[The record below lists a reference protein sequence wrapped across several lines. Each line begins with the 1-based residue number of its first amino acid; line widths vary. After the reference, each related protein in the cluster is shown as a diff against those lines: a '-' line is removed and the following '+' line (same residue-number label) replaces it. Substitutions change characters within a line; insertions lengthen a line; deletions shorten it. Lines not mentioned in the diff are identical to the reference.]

1 MLIFENSNLE
11 IHDVGSST
19 DPTLT
24 PIEVTD
30 GTFDG
35 WSVAK
40 ICCYRAQVVDGNVV
54 MLTPYVDSRL
64 IEHIDQLGRQAE
76 AATPTI
82 IEETA
87 YIGDTAIVFTNVPQ
101 GVLSVCMTD
110 GTNYPAYTVRRDGG
124 IVEVSFDPLET
135 VHKVTLS
142 IL

>member
-64 IEHIDQLGRQAE
+64 IAHIYQLGSQ
-76 AATPTI
+76 
-82 IEETA
+82 
-87 YIGDTAIVFTNVPQ
+87 GDQNA
-101 GVLSVCMTD
+101 SDMTD
-110 GTNYPAYTVRRDGG
+110 AQEAIAETYDS
-124 IVEVSFDPLET
+124 VEVNAADITDAQEAIAELYE
-135 VHKVTLS
+135 L
-142 IL
+142 IMGGE

>member
-64 IEHIDQLGRQAE
+64 IEHIDQLGQQAE

-101 GVLSVCMTD
+101 GILSVSMTD
-110 GTNYPAYTVRRDGG
+110 GSSYPSYTVRRDGS

>member
-40 ICCYRAQVVDGNVV
+40 IC
-54 MLTPYVDSRL
+54 
-64 IEHIDQLGRQAE
+64 
-76 AATPTI
+76 
-82 IEETA
+82 
-87 YIGDTAIVFTNVPQ
+87 
-101 GVLSVCMTD
+101 
-110 GTNYPAYTVRRDGG
+110 
-124 IVEVSFDPLET
+124 
-135 VHKVTLS
+135 
-142 IL
+142 